1 MRGPLEVVLLC
12 LGTVVAAEMGL
23 GRFLPAPAP
32 IRMLDY
38 LYLLFPF
45 VIWAALR
52 FGSRGASLVTFVIAV
67 IAVWRTVTGGGPFNS
82 TSGGVTLL
90 GVGCYLGVVAV
101 TGLLLAAAVSNER
114 ETATDEIR
122 RREEQLRLSLDAAR
136 MGVWFWSAK
145 DNTLTWDDT
154 LRQMYGLGPDDRVSG
169 YEDFIAR
176 VHPDDRESVE
186 SSVRRA
192 LADGGR
198 LDYEF
203 RILLPDGRVR
213 WVADLGRVVPGKDG
227 AAVGMTGTCQDV
239 TDRRT
244 AEEQLRLAHKMESV
258 GRLAGG
264 VAHETNNQMSVVMSA
279 ADFILARA
287 DLPTAV
293 RADAEYIRRAAERT
307 AAVTAQLLAFSRR
320 QVLRTQV
327 LDLNA
332 VLERFRPVLQRTLG
346 EDCQVTLLLD
356 PALGRVRADPGQLE
370 QVLLNLTINARDAMP
385 RGGTLSVETS
395 TALLTERSAVMSHG
409 LAVKPGRYA
418 LMSVS
423 DTGNGMDKATLAQ
436 IFEPF
441 FTTKGVGQGTGLGL
455 ATVYGIVKQSGGY
468 VWAYSEPGGGTTI
481 KIYLPLT
488 DAPGEPAAEEAP
500 ARPAATGELIL
511 VVEDEAPVRA
521 IAARALAE
529 AGYRV
534 LEADRGQRALE
545 LLRRSGERPALVLAD
560 VVMPG
565 LSASE
570 LAAELARVAPG
581 VPVLYT
587 SGYTDCGDPP
597 AGAAR
602 GGGAVPREAVFAGG
616 AGEGSTDVGGNR
628 MRS

>member
-1 MRGPLEVVLLC
+1 M
-12 LGTVVAAEMGL
+12 
-23 GRFLPAPAP
+23 
-32 IRMLDY
+32 
-38 LYLLFPF
+38 
-45 VIWAALR
+45 
-52 FGSRGASLVTFVIAV
+52 
-67 IAVWRTVTGGGPFNS
+67 
-82 TSGGVTLL
+82 TLL

-101 TGLLLAAAVSNER
+101 TGLLLAAAVTNER

-176 VHPDDRESVE
+176 VHPDDREFVE

-213 WVADLGRVVPGKDG
+213 WVADLGRVIPGKDG
-227 AAVGMTGTCQDV
+227 AAAGMTGTCQDV

-287 DLPTAV
+287 DLPSAV

-320 QVLRTQV
+320 QVLRTRV

-332 VLERFRPVLQRTLG
+332 VLEGFRPVLQRTLG

-409 LAVKPGRYA
+409 LAVAPGRYA

-441 FTTKGVGQGTGLGL
+441 FTTKAVGEGTGLGL

-468 VWAYSEPGGGTTI
+468 VWAYSEPGRGTD
-481 KIYLPLT
+481 YQGL
-488 DAPGEPAAEEAP
+488 PAAHRRTRRARGRSGPGPAGSDRRADP
-500 ARPAATGELIL
+500 ARRGRGAGAGDCRARAGRGGIPGAGGGPRPAGARRP
-511 VVEDEAPVRA
+511 APERR
-521 IAARALAE
+521 AARARARRRGD
-529 AGYRV
+529 AGAQRFRAGGRAGASRSWRAGAVHVGIYR
-534 LEADRGQRALE
+534 L
-545 LLRRSGERPALVLAD
+545 
-560 VVMPG
+560 
-565 LSASE
+565 
-570 LAAELARVAPG
+570 
-581 VPVLYT
+581 
-587 SGYTDCGDPP
+587 GDPP
-597 AGAAR
+597 ARAAR
-602 GGGAVPREAVFAGG
+602 GGGAVPRQAVLSGG
-616 AGEGSTDVGGNR
+616 AGEGSADVGGHR
-628 MRS
+628 VRS